1 MEKEFYSEKEA
12 CETIRPIIDAIQY
25 CHSLNIIH
33 RDIKV
38 LKNSECS
45 NTNSLKTSFIQAKIP
60 PQPSSK
66 YPISD
71 WLGILV

>member
-12 CETIRPIIDAIQY
+12 SETIRPIIDAIKY

-38 LKNSECS
+38 TPFPLH
-45 NTNSLKTSFIQAKIP
+45 
-60 PQPSSK
+60 PSCFQK
-66 YPISD
+66 HFNHLIY
-71 WLGILV
+71 